1 MGSEL
6 RHDGDGGDDGR
17 EAGRGLSRRALLRGG
32 AAAGITVATGGI
44 LAACG
49 GSGKSSNAA
58 TGAGSEAQAGG
69 AAEGAARTG
78 GRLRVGIIGGGASET
93 LDFNQALAEMDT
105 ARALNLFEGLTDFDP
120 DGKSYNVL
128 AEELSP
134 NADASVWTVK
144 VRPDVEFH
152 NGKKLSADDVI
163 FSLKYMLDPKNKA
176 QGAGSLT
183 GLKPANIR
191 RKDAMTVELRL
202 DAPNAFLSDVLG
214 DRAVKIFAEGTD
226 FKQPVGTGPFKFQSW
241 KRGDRSLFVKHD
253 AYWDGA
259 PNLDELE
266 LVSISDANARVNA
279 LRAKQ
284 IDGLSQADLTLV
296 DSISGDPAL
305 ALLEK
310 VGGQYTALY
319 VDSTAKPFTDNNVR
333 QALRYMCDREQMVS
347 NALRG
352 KGKIGNDIPCWFD
365 EFYAGGIEQ
374 RPHDPEKARALL
386 KQAGLENAKFTLQ
399 TSDPAPAMLESST
412 LFVQQA
418 KAAGLNV
425 ELRKWPTDQYYSR
438 AFNHYPFAMTNWGGR
453 PLSSQIALAYLKT
466 SPYNETKWIDP
477 DFEKLIKDAFATP
490 DVAKRKLVM
499 ADAQQLLF
507 DEGATVIWGFLPNI
521 DAVSKKV
528 HGITPSVIR
537 SMGNYN
543 FRKAWIEA

>member
-1 MGSEL
+1 MESSLHRGEGHESEQ
-6 RHDGDGGDDGR
+6 
-17 EAGRGLSRRALLRGG
+17 GLSRRALLRGG
-32 AAAGITVATGGI
+32 AAAGLTIAAGGI

-49 GSGKSSNAA
+49 SAPKSPATTATTAAA
-58 TGAGSEAQAGG
+58 TDG
-69 AAEGAARTG
+69 AAVKG
-78 GRLRVGIIGGGASET
+78 GRLRIGIIGGGASET
-93 LDFNQALAEMDT
+93 LNFNQALAEMDT
-105 ARALNLFEGLTDFDP
+105 ARALNLFEGLTDFDA

-144 VRPDVEFH
+144 VRPDVQFH
-152 NGKKLSADDVI
+152 NGKPLTADDVV
-163 FSLKYMLDPKNKA
+163 FSLRYMLDPANKA

-183 GLKPANIR
+183 GLKPANVR
-191 RKDAMTVELRL
+191 KKDAMTVELRL
-202 DAPNAFLSDVLG
+202 DRPNAFLSDVLG
-214 DRAVKIFAEGTD
+214 DRAVKIFAQGTD
-226 FKQPVGTGPFKFQSW
+226 FTHPVGTGPFKFESW
-241 KRGDRSLFVKHD
+241 KRGDRSLFLKHD
-253 AYWDGA
+253 GYWGGA

-279 LRAKQ
+279 LRAGQ

-296 DSISGDPAL
+296 DTITGDPSL

-333 QALRYMCDREQMVS
+333 QALRLMCDREQMVS

-365 EFYAGGIEQ
+365 AFYASDIPQ
-374 RPHDPEKARALL
+374 RPHDPEQAKALL
-386 KQAGLENAKFTLQ
+386 KKAGLENATFELQ
-399 TSDPAPAMLESST
+399 TSDPAPAMLEAST
-412 LFVQQA
+412 LFAQQA
-418 KAAGLNV
+418 KQAGLTV
-425 ELRKWPTDQYYSR
+425 KLRKWPTDQYYAK

-477 DFEKLIKDAFATP
+477 QFEKLIRSAFATP
-490 DVAKRKLVM
+490 DTDKRTPIM
-499 ADAQQLLF
+499 AEAQRLLF
-507 DEGATVIWGFLPNI
+507 DRGATVIWGFLPNI
-521 DAVSKKV
+521 DAVSTKV

-543 FRKAWIEA
+543 FRKAWITA